1 MHRKFLRLEWDHMKD
16 LCRFLT
22 CCCLVSKLVLEDGS
36 RGANWYCHCEVFT
49 REHVCEGVLATRL
62 LLKEVT
68 LPLTAAAF
76 KGRKIRGPGAP
87 RDITK
92 QQRYAHVESEESGDD
107 DGEASEGAG
116 EEGDEEPEGAGE
128 ADGQADGPGPLF
140 EEGVGRD
147 ARDADG

>member
-1 MHRKFLRLEWDHMKD
+1 MRRCTGH
-16 LCRFLT
+16 
-22 CCCLVSKLVLEDGS
+22 S
-36 RGANWYCHCEVFT
+36 
-49 REHVCEGVLATRL
+49 RL

-107 DGEASEGAG
+107 DGEAGDEASDAGAG
-116 EEGDEEPEGAGE
+116 EGDEDGAGE
-128 ADGQADGPGPLF
+128 ADGSEPLF
-140 EEGVGRD
+140 EEGGG
-147 ARDADG
+147 DADG